1 MSDQIQRAGEL
12 VDQAMAHHAKAVD
25 AHERGGDARTVSRE
39 HAHVTR
45 CLRSAQQC
53 FRNIAAE
60 AMQADSDATKT
71 VQTSAGTKIDT
82 GSDNGRAGSP
92 LFRKGNAGI
101 SEWLD
106 RARVGARR

>member
-1 MSDQIQRAGEL
+1 MIGDIQRAADA
-12 VDQAMAHHAKAVD
+12 VDDAMQHHQKAVD

-53 FRNIAAE
+53 FRNIAAAAAE
-60 AMQADSDATKT
+60 QDSENTKT
-71 VQTSAGTKIDT
+71 IQTSSGVGVSG
-82 GSDNGRAGSP
+82 GSADGRAGSP
-92 LFRKGNAGI
+92 LFRKGTAGI